1 MSFSITFL
9 PRFRESE
16 ADGKVGVKGYVD
28 YFQDIASGHFHL
40 YGKGNDT
47 LPYQYGVAWVYSKYK
62 LKIYQKTDFK
72 SEISL
77 TSWVS
82 KLDRIRVWQEMEIKR
97 GDELLCEGRLESC
110 VVNLNEGKIVK
121 TDYIELPAGLE
132 EPRLTSVGR
141 FSKRARFD
149 DRAQL
154 CYTHTV
160 RYTDLDNNRHM
171 NNLHYVELFLNAFSP
186 EFFEKKFITDFELQY
201 ISQAYY
207 GDELRVFLLSEE
219 DSHTLYALNRK
230 NELIASCQ
238 IVVRF
243 SEED

>member
-1 MSFSITFL
+1 MSFSLEFL

-62 LKIYQKTDFK
+62 LKIYGKADF
-72 SEISL
+72 SENIRV

-82 KLDRIRVWQEMEIKR
+82 KCDPVRVWQEMEIRR
-97 GDELLCEGRLESC
+97 GEQLLCEGRLESC
-110 VVNLNEGKIVK
+110 LVNLKEAKLVK
-121 TDYIELPAGLE
+121 TPYIELPDNLVE
-132 EPRLTSVGR
+132 ERLTSVDR
-141 FSKRARFD
+141 FSRRMKFSQD
-149 DRAQL
+149 AQYR
-154 CYTHTV
+154 YTHTV

-186 EFFEKKFITDFELQY
+186 EFFDENVVTDFELQY
-201 ISQAYY
+201 ISQAYC
-207 GDELRVFLLSEE
+207 GDELRVFELCEGST
-219 DSHTLYALNRK
+219 HTLYALNQ
-230 NELIASCQ
+230 NDELIAGCV
-238 IVVRF
+238 IVIHN
-243 SEED
+243 S

>member
-1 MSFSITFL
+1 MSFSLEFL

-62 LKIYQKTDFK
+62 LKIYGKADF
-72 SEISL
+72 SENIRV

-82 KLDRIRVWQEMEIKR
+82 KCDPVRVWQEMEIRR
-97 GDELLCEGRLESC
+97 GEQLLCEGRLESC
-110 VVNLNEGKIVK
+110 LVNLKEAKLVK
-121 TDYIELPAGLE
+121 TPYIELPDNLVE
-132 EPRLTSVGR
+132 ERLTSVDR
-141 FSKRARFD
+141 FSRRMKFSQD
-149 DRAQL
+149 AQYR
-154 CYTHTV
+154 YTHTV

-186 EFFEKKFITDFELQY
+186 EFFDENVVTDFELQY
-201 ISQAYY
+201 ISQAY
-207 GDELRVFLLSEE
+207 
-219 DSHTLYALNRK
+219 
-230 NELIASCQ
+230 
-238 IVVRF
+238 
-243 SEED
+243 